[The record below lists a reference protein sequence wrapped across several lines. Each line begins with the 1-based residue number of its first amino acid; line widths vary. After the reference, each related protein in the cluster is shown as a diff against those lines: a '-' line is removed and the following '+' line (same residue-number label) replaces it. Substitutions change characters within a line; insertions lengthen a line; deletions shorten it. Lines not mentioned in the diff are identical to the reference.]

1 MLTTSFIPGTPRIAV
16 DHTGEGPL
24 LVFLHGIGGNRTNWH
39 DQLPVFGREFH
50 AVAWDARGY
59 GRSDDYEGPLEFG
72 HFADDLRRLL
82 DYFKAETAHL
92 CGLSMGGRILQ
103 DFYPRHPHRVATLVL
118 CATMA
123 GFEASFTPEKRA
135 EFVRLRKQPLLE
147 GKEPKDI
154 APIVARTLM
163 SPKSS
168 PEAFQKLVDSMSA
181 LHKDSYIKTIEAS
194 THYDRVADL
203 PNIRVPTLL
212 VYGEDDTLT
221 PPALGRSM
229 AAKIPG
235 AEMVVIPD
243 AGHLSN
249 IERPAAFNEAVL
261 AFLQKH
267 REESARRATQI
278 PDGRR

>member
-1 MLTTSFIPGTPRIAV
+1 MWITDFLPGSPRIAF

-59 GRSDDYEGPLEFG
+59 GLSDDYEGPLEFAR
-72 HFADDLRRLL
+72 FADDLRRLL
-82 DYFKAETAHL
+82 DHFKAETAHL

-103 DFYPRHPHRVATLVL
+103 DFYPRHPHRAATLVL
-118 CATMA
+118 CDTMA
-123 GFEASFTPEKRA
+123 GFDAAFTPEKRA
-135 EFVRLRKQPLLE
+135 EFVRLRKQPLVE

-168 PEAFQKLVDSMSA
+168 PEALQKLIDSMSA

-229 AAKIPG
+229 AEKIAG

-249 IERPAAFNEAVL
+249 IERPAAFNRAVL
-261 AFLQKH
+261 AFLQRH
-267 REESARRATQI
+267 RDRARNQ
-278 PDGRR
+278 

>member
-1 MLTTSFIPGTPRIAV
+1 MATTSFIPGRPRIAV
-16 DHTGEGPL
+16 DCEGDGPL

-59 GRSDDYEGPLEFG
+59 GLSDDYEGPLEFSR
-72 HFADDLRRLL
+72 FADDLLRVL
-82 DYFKAETAHL
+82 DHFKAATAHL

-103 DFYPRHPHRVATLVL
+103 DFYPRHPERVATMVL
-118 CATMA
+118 CDTMA
-123 GFEASFTPEKRA
+123 GFDAAFTPEKRA

-154 APIVARTLM
+154 APTVARTLM

-168 PEAFQKLVDSMSA
+168 PAALQKLIDSMSA

-229 AAKIPG
+229 AEKIHG
-235 AEMVVIPD
+235 SEFVIIPD

-249 IERPAAFNEAVL
+249 IERPETFNAAVL
-261 AFLQKH
+261 AFLRKH
-267 REESARRATQI
+267 RGRAIST
-278 PDGRR
+278 

>member
-1 MLTTSFIPGTPRIAV
+1 MWTTSFIPHAPRIAI
-16 DHTGEGPL
+16 DRTGEGPL
-24 LVFLHGIGGNRTNWH
+24 LVFLHGIGGNRSNWH

-50 AVAWDARGY
+50 AIAWDARGY
-59 GRSDDYEGPLEFG
+59 GLSDDYAGPLDFSR
-72 HFADDLRRLL
+72 FAEDLLRVL
-82 DYFKAETAHL
+82 DHFKAETAHF

-103 DFYPRHPHRVATLVL
+103 DFYPRHPSRVATLVL
-118 CATMA
+118 CDTMA

-135 EFVRLRKQPLLE
+135 EFVRLRKQPLVD

-154 APIVARTLM
+154 APIIARTLM

-168 PEAFQKLVDSMSA
+168 PAALQKLIESMSA

-229 AAKIPG
+229 AERIPG

-243 AGHLSN
+243 AGHLPN
-249 IERPAAFNEAVL
+249 IEQPEAFNKAVL
-261 AFLQKH
+261 AFLRRH
-267 REESARRATQI
+267 RDRARNR
-278 PDGRR
+278 